1 MKVQSDAHDLAG
13 PTNRRSQSLRLR
25 NAGRGSCI
33 VLQPVFQ
40 LFESAIGKKCF
51 IIVSRKA
58 GNVTTRGVLQDD
70 ARRLSAWLT
79 KPNQLHGFSL
89 WLCACLCP
97 KLICTYSPRKRR
109 IVIEQ
114 MRECKLSTESCV
126 PANGKVSQG
135 KTQPL
140 PHMQAKH
147 KIVFT
152 LLRLLLEF
160 AVASAIRI
168 FK

>member
-1 MKVQSDAHDLAG
+1 
-13 PTNRRSQSLRLR
+13 
-25 NAGRGSCI
+25 
-33 VLQPVFQ
+33 
-40 LFESAIGKKCF
+40 
-51 IIVSRKA
+51 
-58 GNVTTRGVLQDD
+58 
-70 ARRLSAWLT
+70 
-79 KPNQLHGFSL
+79 
-89 WLCACLCP
+89 
-97 KLICTYSPRKRR
+97 
-109 IVIEQ
+109 

-126 PANGKVSQG
+126 SPKGKVSQG

>member
-1 MKVQSDAHDLAG
+1 
-13 PTNRRSQSLRLR
+13 
-25 NAGRGSCI
+25 
-33 VLQPVFQ
+33 
-40 LFESAIGKKCF
+40 
-51 IIVSRKA
+51 
-58 GNVTTRGVLQDD
+58 
-70 ARRLSAWLT
+70 
-79 KPNQLHGFSL
+79 
-89 WLCACLCP
+89 
-97 KLICTYSPRKRR
+97 
-109 IVIEQ
+109 

-126 PANGKVSQG
+126 SPKGKVSQG

-140 PHMQAKH
+140 PRDAKH